1 MIAHR
6 SHLLTPTSGEKP
18 ATVLYYFNAVE
29 TG

>member
-6 SHLLTPTSGEKP
+6 SHLLTWTFDEKP
-18 ATVLYYFNAVE
+18 ASVRYYPNAVE